1 MRKVYRY
8 FHSCTKLLIAFLCLF
23 ILVSGVSAA
32 TQVSGSVYDLTGTP
46 LPQAM
51 VSLTTG
57 AEHQGADVITVF
69 TDAQGRFNFPQSVGG
84 INDPETPVNVKVLGY
99 EQLRVSSVSTNDA
112 LELTVIMRSTP
123 NYAAVAP
130 ASAWLAG
137 MNPAKMEQ
145 LVNSCVG
152 CHQVPGPE
160 VRAYA
165 KQVAAVTG
173 ADPAAIRKESWIAM
187 VKYMN
192 YTSAEEFGRGASSAP
207 PDANRVYGVGD
218 GGEIADILYN
228 HFTGPLQELDA
239 YQFGAPLAVTPD
251 TVIME
256 YEVPRPNAIREAVLG
271 GTPPKLWAADVSSNR
286 MFSIDIATGKQ
297 EVHEVPFDQP
307 VGPHSMHRAKDG
319 SLWITPFFSAVLSHL
334 DPDKKTFQTWPLRT
348 KQGTP
353 VGIHDLSFGYEHELL
368 TDKKGRIWFSDIGNN
383 AVGYLDPKTGVIENY
398 KVPEIPGRPGNQAA
412 LYGLVMTA
420 DRTHIWY
427 SQVGI
432 GSFGSFNVET
442 LKFEQS
448 VQLPSINSGPRRLS
462 ISDKDVL
469 YVPLY
474 GAGQLVEYDT
484 RAGKQ
489 IGIYDLPDR
498 GSAPYSVTW
507 DPKRKVVW
515 IPTSNADV
523 IYRFDPATKQTTVLP
538 LPRAGAF
545 LRMVDVDPK
554 TGVLVTAYGN
564 IVEHSPGPRMA
575 LLIDPGDHVYQKEG
589 SAVSSLISTARN

>member
-1 MRKVYRY
+1 MRTIYGCFRA
-8 FHSCTKLLIAFLCLF
+8 FPRLLTTVCML
-23 ILVSGVSAA
+23 ILPAAMAYADTRVSGYVF
-32 TQVSGSVYDLTGTP
+32 DLQGAP

-57 AEHQGADVITVF
+57 ETHQGADVVTVF
-69 TDAQGRFNFPQSVGG
+69 SDAQGRFSFAQAFGAIS
-84 INDPETPVNVKVLGY
+84 DQETPVSVSVPGY
-99 EQLRVSSVSTNDA
+99 EQRHVATVSDGQS
-112 LELTVIMRSTP
+112 LQLTVLMQRTP
-123 NYAAVAP
+123 NYAAAAP
-130 ASAWLAG
+130 ASAWLKG
-137 MNPAKMEQ
+137 MEPAKMEQ

-165 KQVAAVTG
+165 KQVAAVPGT
-173 ADPAAIRKESWIAM
+173 DPAEIRRQSWIAM

-192 YTSAEEFGRGASSAP
+192 YLSAEEFGRGASSTP

-218 GGEIADILYN
+218 GDAIAGILYD
-228 HFTGPLQELDA
+228 HFTGPMQELDN
-239 YQFGAPLAVTPD
+239 YSYGAPLAVTAD

-256 YEVPRPNAIREAVLG
+256 YEVPRPNAIREALLG

-286 MFSIDIATGKQ
+286 MFGIDIATGKL
-297 EVHEVPFDQP
+297 EALEVPTDLTM
-307 VGPHSMHRAKDG
+307 GPHSMHRAKDG
-319 SLWITPFFSAVLSHL
+319 SLWITPFFSAVLARL
-334 DPDKKTFQTWPLRT
+334 DPDKKTWQTWPLKST
-348 KQGTP
+348 KGQP

-398 KVPEIPGRPGNQAA
+398 VAPEIPGRPGRQAA
-412 LYGLVMTA
+412 LYGLVMTSDHA
-420 DRTHIWY
+420 HIWY
-427 SQVGI
+427 SQFGI
-432 GSFGSFNVET
+432 GSFGSFNVDT

-462 ISDKDVL
+462 ISDADIM

-489 IGIYDLPDR
+489 MGIYDLPDR
-498 GSAPYSVTW
+498 ASAPYSVTW
-507 DPKRKVVW
+507 DVKRKVVW
-515 IPTSNADV
+515 VATSNADV
-523 IYRFDPATKQTTVLP
+523 IYRFDPKDKSFSVLP

-554 TGVLVTAYGN
+554 TGVLITSYAN
-564 IVEHSPGPRMA
+564 IVEHSHGARMA
-575 LLIDPGDHVYQKEG
+575 LLIDPGDHVYQPG
-589 SAVSSLISTARN
+589 GNAVSALLSAAGN